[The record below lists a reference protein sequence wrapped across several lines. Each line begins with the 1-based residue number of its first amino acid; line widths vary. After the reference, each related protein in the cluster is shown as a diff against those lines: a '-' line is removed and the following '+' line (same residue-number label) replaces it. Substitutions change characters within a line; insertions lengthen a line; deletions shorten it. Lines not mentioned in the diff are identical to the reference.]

1 MMVGR
6 MIQKTAELFVD
17 KRQEFFASAELCL
30 RIKGTTD
37 KVKNNMLVRRKKIEK
52 AGGEPGS
59 DEERGKTR
67 WGSAV
72 FSRDFPRE
80 SRIGNVT
87 NFV

>member
-1 MMVGR
+1 MGDYYDGR
-6 MIQKTAELFVD
+6 TDDSENSRAFVD

-37 KVKNNMLVRRKKIEK
+37 KVKKIEK
-52 AGGEPGS
+52 AGGER
-59 DEERGKTR
+59 DQMKKRGKTR

-72 FSRDFPRE
+72 FSRDFRRE